1 MATETTKT
9 IGFSGSSAAAGSTRP
24 GGGGAG
30 PARGL
35 GASAAPSARLDSML
49 HVVDDAYHFDPA
61 DPRSPSQEQWDR
73 MSAVERARVLA
84 MLPAEVPWELQPPE
98 GDPHWDAKATT
109 RTDLKDFFGRTGRRI
124 YISSELA
131 VFYPNEPRFSPDILA
146 VVDVELRPRTK
157 WAVVAEGKG
166 LDLVIEV
173 YFAGDKSKDYELN
186 VERYAR
192 LGIAEYFI
200 FDRGQLN
207 LRGYRLP
214 AASAGRGT
222 KPRAYQPIL
231 PQGGLYASQVL
242 GLELRVEGE
251 RLRFYAG
258 TAAVLD
264 ATERIEKLALTLD
277 DVVARKEEAERLALA
292 EAARAD
298 DAEAAKAT
306 AEAGRAD
313 EAARADAAEQRLAEA
328 LAEIERLKRER

>member
-1 MATETTKT
+1 MMQLVD
-9 IGFSGSSAAAGSTRP
+9 AAYR
-24 GGGGAG
+24 
-30 PARGL
+30 
-35 GASAAPSARLDSML
+35 
-49 HVVDDAYHFDPA
+49 FDPA

-73 MSAVERARVLA
+73 MSADERARVLA

-98 GDPHWDAKATT
+98 GDPHWEAKATT
-109 RTDLKDFFGRTGRRI
+109 RTTLDDFFGRTGRRI

-131 VFYPNEPRFSPDILA
+131 VFYPNEARFSPDILA
-146 VVDVELRPRTK
+146 VLDVELRKRTK
-157 WAVVAEGKG
+157 WAVLAEGKG

-173 YFAGDKSKDYELN
+173 YFAGDRTKDYELN

-200 FDRGQLN
+200 FDRGTLS

-214 AASAGRGT
+214 AASEGRAT

-242 GLELRVEGE
+242 GLDLRVEGE

-258 TAAVLD
+258 TAPLLEAN
-264 ATERIEKLALTLD
+264 ERIEKLGLTLD
-277 DVVARKEEAERLALA
+277 DVLARKEEAEKRAIV
-292 EAARAD
+292 EAARA
-298 DAEAAKAT
+298 T
-306 AEAGRAD
+306 AEAERATT

-328 LAEIERLKRER
+328 LAEIERLRKQR

>member
-1 MATETTKT
+1 MAQ
-9 IGFSGSSAAAGSTRP
+9 SLP
-24 GGGGAG
+24 
-30 PARGL
+30 
-35 GASAAPSARLDSML
+35 
-49 HVVDDAYHFDPA
+49 DAYRFDPA

-73 MSAVERARVLA
+73 MAADERARVVA
-84 MLPAEVPWELQPPE
+84 MLPAEVPWELNPPE
-98 GDPHWDAKATT
+98 GDPHWEAKATT
-109 RTDLKDFFGRTGRRI
+109 RTTLDDFFGRTGRRI
-124 YISSELA
+124 YISSELG

-146 VVDVELRPRTK
+146 VLDVEIRKRTK
-157 WAVVAEGKG
+157 WTVLDEGKG

-186 VERYAR
+186 VTRYAR

-200 FDRGQLN
+200 FDRSQLS
-207 LRGYRLP
+207 LRGYRLQ
-214 AASAGRGT
+214 AASEGRGT

-264 ATERIEKLALTLD
+264 ASERIEKLALTLD
-277 DVVARKEEAERLALA
+277 DVVARKEEAERRANA
-292 EAARAD
+292 EAERA
-298 DAEAAKAT
+298 DAEAAHAS
-306 AEAGRAD
+306 A

-328 LAEIERLKRER
+328 LAEIERLKHGR

>member
-1 MATETTKT
+1 MAQ
-9 IGFSGSSAAAGSTRP
+9 SLP
-24 GGGGAG
+24 
-30 PARGL
+30 
-35 GASAAPSARLDSML
+35 
-49 HVVDDAYHFDPA
+49 DAYRFDPA

-73 MSAVERARVLA
+73 MPAAERARVVA

-98 GDPHWDAKATT
+98 GDPHWEAKATT
-109 RTDLKDFFGRTGRRI
+109 RTTLDDFFGRTGRRI

-146 VVDVELRPRTK
+146 VLDVELRPRTK
-157 WAVVAEGKG
+157 WTVVDEGKG

-173 YFAGDKSKDYELN
+173 YFAGDKAKDYEVN

-200 FDRGQLN
+200 FDRGQLS

-214 AASAGRGT
+214 AASAGRAT

-231 PQGGLYASQVL
+231 PQGALYASQVL

-264 ATERIEKLALTLD
+264 ASERIEKLALTLD
-277 DVVARKEEAERLALA
+277 DVVARKEEAERRALAEAARALA

-298 DAEAAKAT
+298 
-306 AEAGRAD
+306 
-313 EAARADAAEQRLAEA
+313 AAELKLAEA
-328 LAEIERLKRER
+328 LAEIARLKQAR